1 MSDPLEQVLRLVSE
15 GRLTADEAEP
25 ILAALEATRS
35 GESTSAPASSP
46 DDRGDRPRFA
56 RIEVTEGGRTV
67 INMRIPLNLGLS
79 ALSSIPGLTPDSAA
93 DIRAAFDSGTRG
105 PILDVTDDGGDGTR
119 IVLE

>member
-35 GESTSAPASSP
+35 RESTSAPASSP
-46 DDRGDRPRFA
+46 DDRADRPRFA

>member
-1 MSDPLEQVLRLVSE
+1 
-15 GRLTADEAEP
+15 
-25 ILAALEATRS
+25 
-35 GESTSAPASSP
+35 
-46 DDRGDRPRFA
+46 
-56 RIEVTEGGRTV
+56 
-67 INMRIPLNLGLS
+67 MRIPLNLGLS